1 MNDCQCHST
10 VSDSERVKGLL
21 DGTVDPSELEGDP
34 ELYSLAERIYGRE
47 ALDEMGIS
55 APVVQTTNYE
65 EPDYSNGNNLEVE
78 LPDEPQ
84 EQEKSESPTISGRSR
99 IPLFTGI
106 LGLMIVGLNMTVGI
120 GAVIDL
126 CEDPPSDLPIEFN
139 SVANMQD
146 SVLHISWTI
155 SNMDPASTY
164 TVEWTISENGS
175 QIVVDSDGFS
185 WSSQDTYIHTENAMI
200 QQSPW
205 CYISTLFENGTMIAS
220 SNGCEDDVVMETMSQ
235 SESIGG
241 DCDDNPRLIWSDMSE
256 YEDLDSWAPAGSG
269 DLIDGAL
276 LMLFGIIF
284 LSRLRPRSS

>member
-1 MNDCQCHST
+1 MSA
-10 VSDSERVKGLL
+10 SERVKGLL

-47 ALDEMGIS
+47 ALDEMGIA
-55 APVVQTTNYE
+55 APVVATVNYE

-78 LPDEPQ
+78 IPEVPQ
-84 EQEKSESPTISGRSR
+84 EQEKSESPAKSGSSR

-106 LGLMIVGLNMTVGI
+106 IGLMIVVLNMTVGM
-120 GAVIDL
+120 GALIDL

-139 SVANMQD
+139 TVANLQD
-146 SVLHISWTI
+146 SVLHVSWTI

-175 QIVVDSDGFS
+175 QIVVDTDSFA

-205 CYISTLFENGTMIAS
+205 CYISTLFENGTMISS
-220 SNGCEDDVVMETMSQ
+220 SNGCENDVVMETMSEAD
-235 SESIGG
+235 SMGG
-241 DCDDNPRLIWSDMSE
+241 ECKDNPRLIWSDISE
-256 YEDLDSWAPAGSG
+256 YEELDSWAPAGSG

-276 LMLFGIIF
+276 LTLFGIII
-284 LSRLRPRSS
+284 LSRLRRSSDD